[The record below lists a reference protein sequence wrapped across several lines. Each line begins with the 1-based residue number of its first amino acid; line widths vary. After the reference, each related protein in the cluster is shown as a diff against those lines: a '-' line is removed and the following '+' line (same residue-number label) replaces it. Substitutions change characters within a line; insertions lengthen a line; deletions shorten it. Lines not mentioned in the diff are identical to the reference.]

1 MVQIVAEPIYV
12 NILGHALESMEE
24 RGATV
29 DEVERTVLTG
39 DVSPAKKGRM
49 RYMKN
54 FRFDGFW
61 RGCRYTTKQVNAI
74 VARHGN
80 EMRVV
85 TVITK
90 YIGKEEG

>member
-1 MVQIVAEPIYV
+1 MAEKLYV
-12 NILGHALESMEE
+12 TILDHAHEAMEE
-24 RGATV
+24 RGATSE
-29 DEVERTVLTG
+29 EVERTVLEG
-39 DVSPAKKGRM
+39 DVVPAKKGRM

-54 FRFDGFW
+54 FRFDGVW
-61 RGCRYTTKQVNAI
+61 RGSRYTAKQVNAV

-90 YIGKEEG
+90 YIGKEEV